1 MASNVGSRAFQ
12 NARLQKKH
20 RKQVDE
26 LLPRAVAAYR
36 AGRPAEAQAICGQI
50 LALLPEHFDALHLLG
65 VVALDSGQLDMA
77 EQALTKAVEAEP
89 RHAEALSNL
98 GLALFNRKRYEEAR
112 KCQELAVAL
121 KPNLVVALTGLG
133 NTLMRLGR
141 PEEAIVAHDRA
152 IALKPDYVDAYCN
165 RGMALLPL
173 NRNAEANQNFDRAL
187 SLNPRH
193 MEAMFGK
200 GLASIILRH
209 FDDAL
214 AAFDAAL
221 AIRPRAAQVL
231 AQRGRLHQQ
240 AGRFDPAMAD
250 FQAALS
256 IDPRQEVA
264 LLGFAQLSVIR
275 DNVAPA
281 MDACR
286 KVLEQNPASEVAWTW
301 LGECFAKQGDLTTAL
316 QHFERALELKPDFGD
331 AITAKIFLLDFMP
344 ETDFVQHQAV
354 RREWWSRIGAQIA
367 RRPPPLRDRD
377 PERRLTI
384 GYVSADFRTHSAAL
398 VFLPVLRHHDHQ
410 AFKVAC
416 YSCSPLQDVMTAQC
430 RAAADLWVDAWQMS
444 DEELADRIE
453 ADGVDILVDLSGH
466 SAGNRLPVFARKP
479 APVQVTAWGSGT
491 GTGLPTMDYF
501 FADPV
506 TVPEAVRPLFAEH
519 VYDLPAVITTDP
531 LQGWQPTSLPMLRN
545 GYVTFGVFNRI
556 DKISE
561 PALALWSRLM
571 AALPDARIVIKNG
584 ALQDPLLRDGLVARF
599 VAHGIAQDR
608 ITCLGLSTRDQ
619 HIAQFAAI
627 DMSLDPYPQNGGVS
641 TWESLQAGVPV
652 VAKLGRGAAGRAAAG
667 IIKAVGLHDWVAEDD
682 DGYIAIALAHAGRP
696 ADLAKLRTELPSM
709 VASSAAGNV
718 ETYTRRV
725 EEGYRLFWRR
735 YCASG

>member
-1 MASNVGSRAFQ
+1 
-12 NARLQKKH
+12 
-20 RKQVDE
+20 
-26 LLPRAVAAYR
+26 
-36 AGRPAEAQAICGQI
+36 
-50 LALLPEHFDALHLLG
+50 
-65 VVALDSGQLDMA
+65 
-77 EQALTKAVEAEP
+77 
-89 RHAEALSNL
+89 
-98 GLALFNRKRYEEAR
+98 
-112 KCQELAVAL
+112 
-121 KPNLVVALTGLG
+121 
-133 NTLMRLGR
+133 
-141 PEEAIVAHDRA
+141 
-152 IALKPDYVDAYCN
+152 
-165 RGMALLPL
+165 
-173 NRNAEANQNFDRAL
+173 
-187 SLNPRH
+187 
-193 MEAMFGK
+193 
-200 GLASIILRH
+200 
-209 FDDAL
+209 
-214 AAFDAAL
+214 
-221 AIRPRAAQVL
+221 
-231 AQRGRLHQQ
+231 
-240 AGRFDPAMAD
+240 
-250 FQAALS
+250 
-256 IDPRQEVA
+256 
-264 LLGFAQLSVIR
+264 
-275 DNVAPA
+275 
-281 MDACR
+281 
-286 KVLEQNPASEVAWTW
+286 
-301 LGECFAKQGDLTTAL
+301 
-316 QHFERALELKPDFGD
+316 
-331 AITAKIFLLDFMP
+331 
-344 ETDFVQHQAV
+344 
-354 RREWWSRIGAQIA
+354 
-367 RRPPPLRDRD
+367 
-377 PERRLTI
+377 
-384 GYVSADFRTHSAAL
+384 
-398 VFLPVLRHHDHQ
+398 
-410 AFKVAC
+410 
-416 YSCSPLQDVMTAQC
+416 
-430 RAAADLWVDAWQMS
+430 
-444 DEELADRIE
+444 ELADRIE

-627 DMSLDPYPQNGGVS
+627 DMSLDPFPQNGGVS

-709 VASSAAGNV
+709 VASSAAGRPV
-718 ETYTRRV
+718 TTLRMVRTA
-725 EEGYRLFWRR
+725 G
-735 YCASG
+735 S

>member
-1 MASNVGSRAFQ
+1 LASNVGSRAFQ

-36 AGRPAEAQAICGQI
+36 AGRLAEAQAVCGQI
-50 LALLPEHFDALHLLG
+50 LALLPDHFDALHLLG
-65 VVALDSGQLDMA
+65 VSALEGSQLDLA
-77 EQALTKAVEAEP
+77 EEALTRAVEIEP
-89 RHAEALSNL
+89 RNPEALSNL
-98 GLALFNRKRYEEAR
+98 GLTMFTRKRFEEAR
-112 KCQELAVAL
+112 KCQERAIAL

-141 PEEAIVAHDRA
+141 PEEAIAAHERA
-152 IALKPDYVDAYCN
+152 IALKPDYADAYCN

-173 NRNAEANQNFDRAL
+173 NRNAEANQSFDRAL
-187 SLNPRH
+187 SLHPRH

-200 GLASIILRH
+200 GLASVNLRH
-209 FDDAL
+209 FNEAL

-221 AIRPRAAQVL
+221 AIRPNAAQVL

-250 FQAALS
+250 FNAALAL
-256 IDPRQEVA
+256 DPRQDVA
-264 LLGFAQLSVIR
+264 LLGFAQISVIR
-275 DNVAPA
+275 DNIAPA

-301 LGECFAKQGDLTTAL
+301 LGECFSRQGDLATAL
-316 QHFERALELKPDFGD
+316 EHFERALALKPDFGD

-344 ETDFVQHQAV
+344 EAGFAEHQAA
-354 RREWWSRIGAQIA
+354 RREWWSRIGAHIA
-367 RRPPPLRDRD
+367 RRPPQLRDRD

-384 GYVSADFRTHSAAL
+384 GYVSSDFRSHSAAL
-398 VFLPVLRHHDHQ
+398 VFLPVLRHHNHG
-410 AFKVAC
+410 AFRIAC
-416 YSCSPLQDVMTAQC
+416 YSCSPLRDMMTEQC
-430 RAAADLWVDAWQMS
+430 RAAADVWVDAWQMS
-444 DEELADRIE
+444 DEELTDRIE
-453 ADGVDILVDLSGH
+453 GDQVDILVDLSGH

-491 GTGLPTMDYF
+491 GTGLPTIDYF

-506 TVPEAVRPLFAEH
+506 TVPEHARHLFAEQ

-531 LQGWQPTSLPMLRN
+531 LQGWQPTPLPMLRN
-545 GYVTFGVFNRI
+545 GHVTFGVFNRI

-571 AALPDARIVIKNG
+571 AALPDSRMIIKNG
-584 ALQDPLLRDGLVARF
+584 ALDDPLLRDGLVARF
-599 VAHGIAQDR
+599 VAHGIAQER

-619 HIAQFAAI
+619 HIAQFAQI
-627 DMSLDPYPQNGGVS
+627 DISLDPFPQNGGVS

-652 VAKLGRGAAGRAAAG
+652 VAKLGLGAASRAAAG
-667 IIKAVGLHDWVAEDD
+667 IIRAVGLDDFVAEDD
-682 DGYIAIALAHAGRP
+682 DGYVAIALKWASQP
-696 ADLAKLRTELPSM
+696 AELAKLRAGLPAM
-709 VASSAAGNV
+709 VASSPAGNV
-718 ETYTRRV
+718 ETYTLRV

-735 YCASG
+735 YCASS

>member
-20 RKQVDE
+20 RKQADE
-26 LLPRAVAAYR
+26 LMPRAVELYR
-36 AGRPAEAQAICGQI
+36 AGRHADAQAVCRDI
-50 LALLPEHFDALHLLG
+50 LALLPDHFDALHLLG
-65 VVALDSGQLDMA
+65 VVALDGGQLELA
-77 EQALTKAVEAEP
+77 EQALTRAVEIEP

-98 GLALFNRKRYEEAR
+98 GLALFSRKRYEEAR
-112 KCQELAVAL
+112 KCQERAVAL
-121 KPNLVVALTGLG
+121 KPNLLVALTGLG
-133 NTLMRLGR
+133 NTLMHLGL
-141 PEEAIVAHDRA
+141 PEEAIAAHDRA
-152 IALKPDYVDAYCN
+152 IALKPDYADAHCN

-173 NRNAEANQNFDRAL
+173 ARNAEANQSFDRAL

-200 GLASIILRH
+200 GLASINLRH
-209 FDDAL
+209 SDDAL

-221 AIRPRAAQVL
+221 TMRPRAAQVL

-240 AGRFDPAMAD
+240 AGRFDQAMAD
-250 FQAALS
+250 FNAALA
-256 IDPRQEVA
+256 IDPRHEVA
-264 LLGFAQLSVIR
+264 LMGFAQLSVIR
-275 DNVAPA
+275 DNIAPA

-286 KVLEQNPASEVAWTW
+286 KVLELNPQSEVAWTW
-301 LGECFAKQGDLTTAL
+301 LGECFCKQGDLAAGL
-316 QHFERALELKPDFGD
+316 QHFERALEIKPDFGD

-344 ETDFVQHQAV
+344 DTGFAEHQAV

-367 RRPPPLRDRD
+367 RRPQPLRDRD

-384 GYVSADFRTHSAAL
+384 GYVSSDFRSHSAAL
-398 VFLPVLRHHDHQ
+398 VFLPVLRHHDHD
-410 AFKVAC
+410 AFRIAC
-416 YSCSPLQDVMTAQC
+416 YSCSPLQDTMTAQC
-430 RAAADLWVDAWQMS
+430 RAAADVWVDAWQMS

-453 ADGVDILVDLSGH
+453 ADGVDILVDLAGH

-506 TVPEAVRPLFAEH
+506 TVPEAVRHLFAEQ

-531 LQGWQPTSLPMLRN
+531 LQGWQPTPLPMLRN

-556 DKISE
+556 DKISD

-584 ALQDPLLRDGLVARF
+584 ALDDALVRSALIARF
-599 VAHGIAQDR
+599 VARGIAQER
-608 ITCLGLSTRDQ
+608 ITCLGLSSREQ
-619 HIAQFAAI
+619 HVAQFAEI
-627 DMSLDPYPQNGGVS
+627 DMSLDPFPQNGGVS

-652 VAKLGRGAAGRAAAG
+652 IAKLGHGAAARAAAA
-667 IIKAVGLHDWVAEDD
+667 INTAVGLAAFVAEDD
-682 DGYIAIALAHAGRP
+682 DGYIAIALNHAAQP
-696 ADLAKLRTELPSM
+696 AALAQLRAELPAM
-709 VASSAAGNV
+709 VANSAAGNV
-718 ETYTRRV
+718 ETYTRKV
-725 EEGYRLFWRR
+725 EEGYRLFWQR
-735 YCASG
+735 YCTSS